1 MTWDAYH
8 RRNEVLRDVA
18 ATADRR
24 RDGVL
29 PWDELEA
36 ARAAFDSPTDLLL
49 ALHMRWNTRLR
60 AHAEAE
66 LDAQPA
72 DLGSAA
78 SRAWRNASAD
88 LPGTRAILDAQQNN
102 PALAEAR
109 KKELAF
115 LASVAGLAA
124 PGDLTAAVHGQRIV
138 ADGRAITLDRQRP
151 AGHRGGLVHRVR
163 QALVA

>member
-8 RRNEVLRDVA
+8 RRNEVLRDVT

-29 PWDELEA
+29 PWNELEA
-36 ARAAFDSPTDLLL
+36 ARAVFDSADDLLL

-60 AHAEAE
+60 AHVDLELDEQPAE
-66 LDAQPA
+66 LA
-72 DLGSAA
+72 SAA
-78 SRAWRNASAD
+78 ARAWRNASAD

-109 KKELAF
+109 TKELAF

-124 PGDLTAAVHGQRIV
+124 PGDRTAAVHGHRIV
-138 ADGRAITLDRQRP
+138 ADGRSIAIDRQRP
-151 AGHRGGLVHRVR
+151 AGRHSGLVHRVR
-163 QALVA
+163 RALVA